1 MMILYR
7 DFCEDCDSTDEENE
21 NFDDAAG
28 ESQIQLRNISPK
40 NAVPSGKWDFWKWIR
55 YLKQKKFQVSN
66 FFMNQFPSLVS
77 CGLPGA
83 S

>member
-40 NAVPSGKWDFWKWIR
+40 NAVPSGKWDF
-55 YLKQKKFQVSN
+55 
-66 FFMNQFPSLVS
+66 
-77 CGLPGA
+77 
-83 S
+83 